1 MVDTGKHDKDRPSN
15 GGSSAQH
22 VNVVVVV
29 SGVPRPA
36 RVNLGAPLAHL
47 VKQVLKDSGDD
58 GRAEAEFEL
67 RTEDGQQLQ
76 LTASGR
82 EVGLIDGQTLFLNP
96 QAGAGG

>member
-1 MVDTGKHDKDRPSN
+1 MIDSSSHQDGTGNS
-15 GGSSAQH
+15 GQH

-58 GRAEAEFEL
+58 GRDESEFEL
-67 RTEDGQQLQ
+67 RTEDGQQLM
-76 LTASGR
+76 LTSSGR
-82 EVGLIDGQTLFLNP
+82 EAGLHEGQTLFLNP